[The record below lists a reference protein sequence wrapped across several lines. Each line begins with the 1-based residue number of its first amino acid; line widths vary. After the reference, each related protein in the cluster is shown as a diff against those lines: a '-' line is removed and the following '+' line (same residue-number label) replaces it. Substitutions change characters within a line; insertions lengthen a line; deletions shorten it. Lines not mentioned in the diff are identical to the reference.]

1 MGVPL
6 SPQRMMELMEEEA
19 VAQERGHR
27 RETGSAP
34 PRGSGEDTIRLPSPP
49 PDDHLAHRQ
58 QQPTTTS
65 TFFGRGRSVQT
76 LMASGAFSGFA
87 ATVALQPLDV
97 IRTRQ
102 QETVRG
108 ARIGALRVTTEIL
121 SRDGPMGLWRGVL
134 VSSIRVVPG
143 AGLYFFSASILADSY
158 GWLERRRVLRTKPSS
173 GLDDSSPAPSR
184 AANTPPL
191 WYTAFVG
198 AAARSF
204 AGFVVSPATVVKTR
218 MESAQY
224 GSQVGPRGLV
234 VHCRELMHTEGFRGF
249 YKGLLPTLAR
259 DVPYS
264 GLSFALYTRFRD
276 TAAATVGSP
285 RVPPPLARG

>member
-1 MGVPL
+1 MIDCCKSSMLCDAASVVRVLAFISVPGL
-6 SPQRMMELMEEEA
+6 TPSHLIPSIPAWLPGCRHSCSPA
-19 VAQERGHR
+19 
-27 RETGSAP
+27 
-34 PRGSGEDTIRLPSPP
+34 
-49 PDDHLAHRQ
+49 
-58 QQPTTTS
+58 
-65 TFFGRGRSVQT
+65 
-76 LMASGAFSGFA
+76 ASGCPWSIDIS
-87 ATVALQPLDV
+87 VLLL
-97 IRTRQ
+97 Q